1 MGKRNSTDGLESRPY
16 LTWIRQGQSSKRFE
30 TGRREKLQAKQGV
43 LQFEQVTRGRFEKS
57 EPIHRAGPG

>member
-1 MGKRNSTDGLESRPY
+1 MGKRHFDGRLGEPSLPELDSLGPVLEALRNPP
-16 LTWIRQGQSSKRFE
+16 KRKAA
-30 TGRREKLQAKQGV
+30 GDQGV